1 MLAPGPIEPSKLV
14 PIPTSNGTTSNGTTS
29 NGDLHG
35 EAFVPTGSAKGIVVV
50 THGYAEHCGRYR
62 EVAHVIVQAGWAVL
76 TYDVRGHGKSP
87 GTRGFIASFHE
98 YTDDLRAVIAVAR
111 GLAPAPAPL
120 VLLGHSHGSLIT
132 LRAAC
137 EGVTDA
143 KALIVSSPYLALR
156 MNVPGWKK
164 LLARVASRIAPKLPQ
179 PNGIKA
185 EQLTHDRQM
194 QIAHDA
200 DPLNFSIATARW
212 FVESSEAQAYVA
224 ANAARITLPSTW
236 IVGADDPLT
245 DPACSRRVASSMTNA
260 DYHELPGFLHEVFNE
275 VDRGQAFDLLARAL
289 GAIA

>member
-1 MLAPGPIEPSKLV
+1 MPAPGPIEPTKLV
-14 PIPTSNGTTSNGTTS
+14 PIPTSNGT
-29 NGDLHG
+29 LHG
-35 EAFVPTGSAKGIVVV
+35 EAYLPPGAPKGIVVV

-62 EVAHVIVQAGWAVL
+62 ELGHVIARAGWAAV

-87 GTRGFIASFHE
+87 GNRGFVASFHE
-98 YTDDLRAVIAVAR
+98 YVDDLRAVIGVAR
-111 GLAPAPAPL
+111 GVVAAPAPL

-137 EGVTDA
+137 EGIADA

-156 MNVPGWKK
+156 MKVPGWKK
-164 LLARVASRIAPKLPQ
+164 VLARVASRIAPKLPQ

-185 EQLTHDRQM
+185 DQLTHDKQM

-200 DPLNFSIATARW
+200 DPLNFPVATARW
-212 FVESSEAQAYVA
+212 FVESTSAQDYVA

-236 IVGADDPLT
+236 IVGGDDPLT
-245 DPACSRRVASSMTNA
+245 DPSQSKRVAGAMAKA

-275 VDRGQAFDLLARAL
+275 VDRAQAFDLVTRAL
-289 GAIA
+289 VAMA